1 MIRVLILAAGESRR
15 MGQAKMLLPFPGG
28 DTILETVV
36 RAALA
41 SSADNVTVVLGAM
54 EEKIREAIDHLPVAV
69 AHNKDYRLGMLS
81 SIQCGIR
88 GLPRDTRAAVIML
101 GDQPTI
107 PMEVIDRVIEA
118 WRLSGKGFVLPTHG
132 GRRGHPLLLDM
143 RYREEVLLLDP
154 AAGMRFFLAAHG
166 EDILEIPVDTSAV
179 LKDVDTP
186 EDYAELVAGK
196 GCP

>member
-15 MGQAKMLLPFPGG
+15 MGQAKMLLPFLGG
-28 DTILETVV
+28 YSVLESVART
-36 RAALA
+36 ALA

-54 EEKIREAIDHLPVAV
+54 AEKIREAIAHLPVEV
-69 AHNKDYRLGMLS
+69 AHNQEYPLGMLS

-88 GLPRDTRAAVIML
+88 ELPRDTSATVIML

-107 PMEVIDRVIEA
+107 PTEVIDRVIEA
-118 WRLSGKGFVLPTHG
+118 WRSSGKGIVLPTHG

-143 RYREEVLLLDP
+143 RYREEVLLLEP
-154 AAGMRFFLAAHG
+154 SAGMRSMLAAHG
-166 EDILEIPVDTSAV
+166 EDILEIPVETSAV
-179 LKDVDTP
+179 LKDIDTP